1 MKIKPLRIYGDKWLW
16 FFFFLLT
23 IVSVVSVYTSI
34 GLSAATDHG
43 TSAMRQEAK
52 HVVYVL
58 CSYAAAILVACRSR
72 NIISIVS
79 WLLCIGST
87 IMVYWLLFRPDAE
100 RWVSIGVFSLQP
112 SEIAKVSLVVT
123 LASLVQAFKGKIDSK
138 FLIRFLLGLV
148 ALVVFPIFMKNGST
162 GILLFA
168 VCWLLLLFSG
178 VGTARLCKYTA
189 VILLALFIFMG
200 VRSCVGVDSEVGRSY
215 TWGHRIESFFNPD
228 FDEITQENIARM
240 AVARGG
246 AFGVGIGNTI
256 HGRLMEEA
264 HNDFIFAV
272 IIEEIGSVPAM
283 FILLIYVLFF
293 FRCIYIATRS
303 DSLYGSL
310 SVAGLGLLIFF
321 QAVVNMAVAVGALPV
336 TGQTLPFI
344 SMGGSSYVFMACGLG
359 VIQSV
364 ARDNKRRQVAQGR
377 EAQADE
383 NTINNQ
389 QQIETI

>member
-1 MKIKPLRIYGDKWLW
+1 MKIKPFRIYGDKWLW

-23 IVSVVSVYTSI
+23 VVSVVSVYTSI

-52 HVVYVL
+52 HLVYVL
-58 CSYAAAILVACRSR
+58 CAYAVAIFVACRSR
-72 NIISIVS
+72 NMVSFVS

-87 IMVYWLLFRPDAE
+87 VLVYCLLFRSDAE
-100 RWVSIGVFSLQP
+100 RWVSIGGFSLQP
-112 SEIAKVSLVVT
+112 SEIAKVSLIVT
-123 LASLVQAFKGKIDSK
+123 LASLIQAFKGKIDSK
-138 FLIRFLLGLV
+138 VLIRFLLGLV
-148 ALVVFPIFMKNGST
+148 VLVDVPIFLKNGST
-162 GILLFA
+162 GILLFG
-168 VCWLLLLFSG
+168 VCWLMLFFSG
-178 VGTARLCKYTA
+178 VDNARLFKYS
-189 VILLALFIFMG
+189 LALVLVCVLYMG
-200 VRSCVGVDSEVGRSY
+200 VRSCVGAEGEVGRSH
-215 TWGHRIESFFNPD
+215 TWKHRIETFVNPD

-272 IIEEIGSVPAM
+272 IIEEIGSVPAT
-283 FILLIYVLFF
+283 FILLIYVFFF

-310 SVAGLGLLIFF
+310 SVAGLGLLIFS
-321 QAVVNMAVAVGALPV
+321 QAIVNMAVAVGALPV
-336 TGQTLPFI
+336 TGQTLPFV
-344 SMGGSSYVFMACGLG
+344 SMGGTSYVFMACGLG

-364 ARDNKRRQVAQGR
+364 ARDNKRRQVSQSRVAQV
-377 EAQADE
+377 DE
-383 NTINNQ
+383 NSNNSE
-389 QQIETI
+389 QQIETV